1 MPTDPL
7 WLPTLSYD
15 ETELRKMDSALVM
28 ADGTAMG
35 SRPGVRPGDAGLT
48 VTLSGTTVNVS
59 TGTAVLYRSGQ
70 GVYRAQIPASTA
82 GTLAAADGT
91 YTRIDLV
98 YLRVWDTAVDSSSL
112 RKADPVLLT
121 GTPGA
126 APAAPTPGATEI
138 YVPLA
143 TITVPPT
150 GSGGTGSATV
160 STAVRQVTV
169 APGGILPVSST
180 ADIAAAGT
188 YTGQARYNTVR
199 AMPEYWN
206 GTAWVAQGDWSS
218 YTPTF
223 TSLGGGASI
232 GNGTIY
238 SRWYRLGNSVVW
250 QGQMTI
256 GSTTNGGSGLWFISM
271 PTLQPTT
278 PASVAFTR
286 TGTLNYI
293 SGGNNY
299 VGLISCNPSDGGKAT
314 LIAKSSFSS
323 TSFDNVGASTPT
335 TMVTGAQII
344 WAVEYEA
351 A

>member
-15 ETELRKMDSALVM
+15 ETELRKMDSMLVM

-59 TGTAVLYRSGQ
+59 TGTAALYRSGQ

-98 YLRVWDTAVDSSSL
+98 YLRVWDTAVDSTGL
-112 RKADPVLLT
+112 RKADVVLLT

-126 APAAPTPGATEI
+126 APSAPSPGATEI

-160 STAVRQVTV
+160 SAAVRQVTV
-169 APGGILPVSST
+169 APGGVLPVSST

-199 AMPEYWN
+199 GCPEYWN
-206 GTAWVAQGDWSS
+206 GTAWVAQGDSTT
-218 YTPTF
+218 YVPTF

-232 GNGTIY
+232 GNGTIT
-238 SRWYRLGNSVVW
+238 SRWTRIGNQVQWS
-250 QGQMTI
+250 GSLTI
-256 GSTTNGGSGLWFISM
+256 GSTTNGGTGLWFISM
-271 PTLQPTT
+271 PTPQ
-278 PASVAFTR
+278 AAGFTR
-286 TGTLNYI
+286 LGSLNYI

-299 VGLISCNPSDGGKAT
+299 VGLISCNPSDGGKAA
-314 LIAKSSFSS
+314 LIAKSSFS
-323 TSFDNVGASTPT
+323 TVSFDNVSGTVPVTSTTGNQILWNVSYEGA
-335 TMVTGAQII
+335 
-344 WAVEYEA
+344 
-351 A
+351 